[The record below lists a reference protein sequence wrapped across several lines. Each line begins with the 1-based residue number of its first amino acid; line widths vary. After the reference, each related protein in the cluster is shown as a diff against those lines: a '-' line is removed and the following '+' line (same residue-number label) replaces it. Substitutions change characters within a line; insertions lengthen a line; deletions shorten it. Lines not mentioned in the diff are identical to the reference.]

1 MRIIDRILNF
11 VKSIFEEDDSQEW
24 EEFIAKLSEIRS

>member
-1 MRIIDRILNF
+1 MQIIDRILNF
-11 VKSIFEEDDSQEW
+11 VKFLFQEDDSQEW

>member
-1 MRIIDRILNF
+1 MQIIDRILNF

-24 EEFIAKLSEIRS
+24 EEFISRLSEIKS